1 MRVSYYI
8 EKYYPLISAI
18 LLCLALYLFRTNKC
32 IQYLYIG
39 LYNDTFLTTI
49 LAAVS
54 IIFGFLLTAFSMI
67 CQSNSKPVQALHKL
81 QRFNELINYNKVSVK
96 WMFYNIILTAI
107 FLLSHHNESIFIHY
121 DWFVA
126 FWIYSI
132 IYSSLLSYRFLNLFY
147 KLI

>member
-1 MRVSYYI
+1 MRASYYI
-8 EKYYPLISAI
+8 EKYYPLIGAI

-96 WMFYNIILTAI
+96 WMVSFQ
-107 FLLSHHNESIFIHY
+107 F
-121 DWFVA
+121 
-126 FWIYSI
+126 
-132 IYSSLLSYRFLNLFY
+132 
-147 KLI
+147 